1 ILFLV
6 LQILG
11 LTYERMRAKAVKII
25 GERNVGLLEKI
36 FALIK
41 ALITGGPQ
49 AMWEQMKEYL
59 SDLKD
64 VVISAIQDWL
74 IGQIIKAAKIKGIS
88 LFNPVGAIIQA
99 ILMIYNTVMFFIE
112 RINQILELVE
122 SIINSVDKI
131 ARGDIGAAAN
141 WVEKSLARTIPV
153 IIAFL
158 AR

>member
-1 ILFLV
+1 
-6 LQILG
+6 
-11 LTYERMRAKAVKII
+11 
-25 GERNVGLLEKI
+25 
-36 FALIK
+36 
-41 ALITGGPQ
+41 
-49 AMWEQMKEYL
+49 

-74 IGQIIKAAKIKGIS
+74 IGQIIKAATIKVIS

-158 AR
+158 ARLLGISGITQKIKEIIKKLQDRVDKAVDKVIEKLMAGIK